1 MSKPTFLQSV
11 LGRPSRSYADF
22 AHADDRSL
30 NRKASSSSFA
40 SSGYGADRRFY
51 AAPSAS
57 ASPPQR
63 PRSTASFSQRDS
75 AYDHVDAVERSS
87 DVGAPRPPAFPA
99 SIHERRARRVTS
111 DNALR
116 YSAPPPPRHIA
127 FAEEDEYDDD
137 GGIDRG
143 HRDARVE
150 PPRQRRTRT
159 TAANGHVHDLPRH
172 EPERVQRVREA
183 VHAEA
188 EEEEEFEPVHD
199 ATPGFDSVERLAP
212 GTGSDL
218 SAVSA
223 SSGSAPSSLIVS
235 PQVST
240 TPGLLFKPNDAAHA
254 VSKPAVPAPPRATTL
269 PVPPV
274 DDSES
279 EDSDNEQ
286 FYTPSSSFISLSET
300 AHDDTEAEETP
311 QVTVSA
317 LPILRLQPP
326 TPAPIPDPV
335 TSPLDSA
342 LASDDS
348 PTTPRA
354 FLAPGDADRIPLRLE
369 PLDEELDEVPELVE
383 PLKVRR
389 KKSSKKTVDTP
400 PKVKKVVAPEIDTP
414 TAKPK
419 KVPVLN
425 IGASPSKVKKAEA
438 ELETPPP
445 LPPKPA
451 SNAHGRVRGA
461 EIVIL
466 GGNDRPSRPT
476 LQRSSSSAS
485 TARPRSQSA
494 FNLDEVAAAAP
505 TLTRSK
511 STKSV
516 KSIKSVKSVKSLREK
531 PSVKALSDVGRA
543 TPTRATPSPPA
554 SVIAALASGHGRRIS
569 HDSRDSASIAASD
582 ISRPPSVIRPD
593 NGAVGVRAAGYGKGG
608 WAAASAAPVVMYMP
622 KEGDDGWAAF
632 QPLPPRS
639 RFAPMP
645 GAPSSAQHDGPHG
658 STDGSRYSGYTP
670 SWASSA
676 SQPVSVPS
684 QTSVAPSTGS
694 GESGGYSSR
703 RPSSEI
709 GGHAPVVVVPAPA
722 PPAPAPS
729 KLRDPV
735 PDSDSESEEELE
747 APSRSYAH
755 PAQTATPPPL
765 IQPPLARVP
774 VAEPVYDYASEAG
787 TPAGG
792 SRAPSE
798 VGSGSYNGT
807 AWNGRLITPDPYDIP
822 RSRTMSMAG
831 SVTSSSPHRTSFTP
845 RLPASPL
852 GQEETHYNRFSVDDQ
867 THYNRFSSLAQP
879 STLNP
884 DAITFLPVMT
894 SEDSDRLY
902 VPSEPGDAGVRR
914 ASSVWSLPRLARS
927 QSGRARSDVGQGRAS
942 SDLGTSSL
950 RRKSMNGQRIQL
962 SSRGEGS
969 VAGDVPLMESH
980 GRDQTRV
987 NGYTNLILPTGG
999 GFTDSHARRS
1009 SDIDSRVLGLPHAAM
1024 AAITLS
1030 TAPPTNQKDATPMHL
1045 RHHLPAPV
1053 DFTSHIKPPGKVH
1066 PSQIL
1071 VQIYAVAIDHVD
1083 ILALDDKTRADV
1095 GKWIPG
1101 RSFVGRCISA
1111 GEHEKDIHRGDII
1124 VGLVD
1129 IKKSGALCEYVIV
1142 ERRRVARLMHSNHLS
1157 LEQLAALPIQ
1167 GISAHRAL
1175 RGILR
1180 HGQHALVMD
1189 AHTGV
1194 PALICQEMARHGVAV
1209 TAVISGGEDHGR
1221 EQAACLQHGAR
1232 GVLTGSPA
1240 TVMNRLEESS
1250 FDIVVDSRGGAVVYE
1265 AARRVL
1271 VDGGRIISLASAEPS
1286 SAAIAA
1292 PPRQASGLANIKAAF
1307 SKSKRGQKHIKYT
1320 YVPPAGTGEPEV
1332 DTSGLDTRDVL
1343 EEPVMA
1349 VLHPVV
1355 RHTVPFERGAEVFRW
1370 SSDGIDRLGVSAVRL
1385 IN

>member
-30 NRKASSSSFA
+30 NRKASASSFA

-51 AAPSAS
+51 AAATPSAS
-57 ASPPQR
+57 ASPPQTR
-63 PRSTASFSQRDS
+63 PRSTASFSHRDS
-75 AYDHVDAVERSS
+75 VHDYVDAAEHSS

-116 YSAPPPPRHIA
+116 YSAPPPRHIA
-127 FAEEDEYDDD
+127 FAEEDEYDDGD
-137 GGIDRG
+137 

-150 PPRQRRTRT
+150 VPKQRRTRT
-159 TAANGHVHDLPRH
+159 TSANGHVHDLPRH
-172 EPERVQRVREA
+172 EPERVHRVREA
-183 VHAEA
+183 VHAEVVD
-188 EEEEEFEPVHD
+188 EEEDFERGYD
-199 ATPGFDSVERLAP
+199 APSPRLESVERLAP
-212 GTGSDL
+212 RTGSDL
-218 SAVSA
+218 SAV

-235 PQVST
+235 PQVAS
-240 TPGLLFKPNDAAHA
+240 TPGLLFKPDDAARA
-254 VSKPAVPAPPRATTL
+254 VSKPAVPAPPRATL
-269 PVPPV
+269 PVPVV
-274 DDSES
+274 DDSETD
-279 EDSDNEQ
+279 DSDNDQ
-286 FYTPSSSFISLSET
+286 FYTPSSSFISLSDT
-300 AHDDTEAEETP
+300 AHDDTETEETP

-326 TPAPIPDPV
+326 TPAPLPDPI

-348 PTTPRA
+348 PTTPRV

-383 PLKVRR
+383 PPKVRR
-389 KKSSKKTVDTP
+389 KKSKKVVDTP
-400 PKVKKVVAPEIDTP
+400 PKMKKIVPPQIDTP
-414 TAKPK
+414 TSKPK

-438 ELETPPP
+438 EIEVPPP
-445 LPPKPA
+445 LPPKPG

-461 EIVIL
+461 EVVVL
-466 GGNDRPSRPT
+466 GGSDRPKRPS
-476 LQRSSSSAS
+476 LQRSASSAS

-494 FNLDEVAAAAP
+494 FNLDEAAP
-505 TLTRSK
+505 SASTTLTRSK
-511 STKSV
+511 ST
-516 KSIKSVKSVKSLREK
+516 KSIKSVKSVKSLKEK
-531 PSVKALSDVGRA
+531 PSPKALSDVGRQ

-582 ISRPPSVIRPD
+582 VSRPPSVIRSD

-622 KEGDDGWAAF
+622 QEGDDGWAAF

-645 GAPSSAQHDGPHG
+645 GAPQSVQHDGLHS

-694 GESGGYSSR
+694 GDSGGYSSR
-703 RPSSEI
+703 RPSSEV
-709 GGHAPVVVVPAPA
+709 GHHSPVVVLPAPV
-722 PPAPAPS
+722 PPVPAPS
-729 KLRDPV
+729 KLRDIV

-747 APSRSYAH
+747 APSRSYAR
-755 PAQTATPPPL
+755 PGQTSTPPL
-765 IQPPLARVP
+765 GQPPLPRMP
-774 VAEPVYDYASEAG
+774 VAEPAYDYASEAG

-798 VGSGSYNGT
+798 AGSGTYNGS
-807 AWNGRLITPDPYDIP
+807 AWNGRLITPDPYDMP
-822 RSRTMSMAG
+822 RSRTMSMTG
-831 SVTSSSPHRTSFTP
+831 SVTSSSPRRTSFTP
-845 RLPASPL
+845 RLPTSPL
-852 GQEETHYNRFSVDDQ
+852 GHEETHYNRFSVHDQ

-927 QSGRARSDVGQGRAS
+927 QSGRARSDVGQARAS

-1124 VGLVD
+1124 VGLLD

-1167 GISAHRAL
+1167 GILAHRAL

-1271 VDGGRIISLASAEPS
+1271 VDGGRVISLASAEPS
-1286 SAAIAA
+1286 SAAVEA
-1292 PPRQASGLANIKAAF
+1292 PPRQASGFANIKAAF
-1307 SKSKRGQKHIKYT
+1307 SKGKRGQKHIKYT

-1355 RHTVPFERGAEVFRW
+1355 RHTVPFERGAEVFRY